1 MNAHELKGK
10 ALEMLAAVHD
20 SDSLAQILAF
30 IEQFIPGESLDAFA
44 PDDDAL
50 NSTQKTELRK
60 MIQESRNGQGVFISK
75 EAFFK
80 DYERWTS
87 K

>member
-10 ALEMLAAVHD
+10 ALEMLAAVQD
-20 SDSLAQILAF
+20 SDSLTQILAF

-44 PDDDAL
+44 PDDSAL
-50 NSTQKTELRK
+50 NSTQEAELK
-60 MIQESRNGQGVFISK
+60 KLIQQSRNGQGVFISK

-80 DYERWTS
+80 GYERWTS
-87 K
+87 Q